1 MTTKAVIS
9 LTTPG
14 ESFAKAITAK
24 DAAALCAV
32 LSETIDFQALTP
44 RRHWQASAN
53 TEVAIEIIL
62 GTWFAN
68 ARIDELR
75 ALTSG
80 HVAGRAHVAYQLR
93 VHRGDDEYLVEQ
105 QAYYNVGD
113 DGRIGWMRVLCSGY
127 VPLSAVG

>member
-1 MTTKAVIS
+1 MQ
-9 LTTPG
+9 TPG
-14 ESFAKAITAK
+14 ESFAKAIAAK
-24 DAAALCAV
+24 DAGALCAV
-32 LSETIDFQALTP
+32 LSETIDFRALTP

-62 GTWFAN
+62 GTWFAD
-68 ARIDELR
+68 ARIDELC

-80 HVAGRAHVAYQLR
+80 QVARRAHVAYRLR
-93 VHRGDDEYLVEQ
+93 VRKGDDEYLVEQ